1 MSSNSLR
8 KFTVLAF
15 SFASL
20 LCIAAGVG
28 FAIRSPLFLVQVVE
42 VGDQPENAPVSAQV
56 ISELAAVPVGK
67 VNLFDLDLKSVEKRI
82 LTHPWIRQVNLMKRF
97 PQTLSISVVFRDP
110 QALIQLKSGSMA
122 YVDTDGKVF
131 GRVNVLARSNL
142 PLFSGMFSGVAE
154 TDSMRIRQALE
165 LLARWEKS
173 DLREYSRLSA
183 LGWDDERGYR
193 AWVTYSVGA
202 VKARTQVE
210 LGKDVDDSTS
220 DVQFKRLSG
229 VLRYLSQHSMVANQI
244 WADSGKKIVV
254 RTAHGS

>member
-1 MSSNSLR
+1 MRSNSLR

-42 VGDQPENAPVSAQV
+42 IGDQPENSPVSAQA
-56 ISELAAVPVGK
+56 ISDLAAVPVGK
-67 VNLFDLDLKSVEKRI
+67 VNLFDLDLKAVEKRV
-82 LTHPWIRQVNLMKRF
+82 LTHPWIRQVNLIKRF
-97 PQTLSISVVFRDP
+97 PQTLSISVVFREP
-110 QALIQLKSGSMA
+110 RALIQQKSGSLA

-142 PLFSGMFSGVAE
+142 PLLSGMISENGE
-154 TDSMRIRQALE
+154 GDSVRIHQALE
-165 LLARWEKS
+165 LLARWES
-173 DLREYSRLSA
+173 SELQQNSRLSA
-183 LGWDDERGYR
+183 LSWDDERGYR

-202 VKARTQVE
+202 VRARTQVE